1 MVLKEMSSKKTIEIS
16 TIDMEETSPKMM
28 RKTSESS
35 TTQGIHQREIMDSK
49 IMRKKRTL
57 KRTDSI
63 IKDLEK
69 ENLLM
74 DLLTSMIAV
83 TLRDTQEEEEERENL
98 STFKFLLE
106 NKTAVTMIIL
116 VSTIDKDQDL
126 SRDQTLWTKIK
137 KTMRDSSLVIKVSGT
152 LMISK
157 TKKSTREEAKETS
170 SKIREDQTLMR
181 MRTKALKDLLA
192 LQEKIEEEKVAITS
206 AWMTRKKDTRS
217 EAREEKRVLQIK
229 EIKGQTSDKTLTKA
243 MRIIRIMPLSLTE
256 SKAEKR
262 DSTKSKPK

>member
-1 MVLKEMSSKKTIEIS
+1 
-16 TIDMEETSPKMM
+16 
-28 RKTSESS
+28 
-35 TTQGIHQREIMDSK
+35 
-49 IMRKKRTL
+49 
-57 KRTDSI
+57 
-63 IKDLEK
+63 
-69 ENLLM
+69 
-74 DLLTSMIAV
+74 
-83 TLRDTQEEEEERENL
+83 
-98 STFKFLLE
+98 
-106 NKTAVTMIIL
+106 MIIL

-126 SRDQTLWTKIK
+126 SRDKTLWTNLMKMMIDRSLFIK
-137 KTMRDSSLVIKVSGT
+137 DSMT
-152 LMISK
+152 LLISK
-157 TKKSTREEAKETS
+157 TKKLMREEAKETS
-170 SKIREDQTLMR
+170 SQIREDQTLMR

-229 EIKGQTSDKTLTKA
+229 EIKGQTPDKTLTKA